1 MAVLMNKNE
10 SRYRST
16 AILFDEALINL
27 LEKKDIDYITIKEIC
42 DKAGVNRSTF
52 YLHYENISD
61 LINECMEYIN
71 KNFLSQYKQ
80 NTSVFI
86 DSIKDSELE
95 DLYLI
100 KSDYLIPYLNFIK
113 EHKNVFKATLFNPDV
128 MQANKRINS
137 LEKHVIIPIMKRYD
151 IPEEKMKYILSFY
164 IHGIVAVVNEWIK
177 NDCEDSIEKIQN
189 IIIECVR
196 K

>member
-1 MAVLMNKNE
+1 MNKNE
-10 SRYRST
+10 SRYQST

-27 LEKKDIDYITIKEIC
+27 LEKKEIDYITIKEIC
-42 DKAGVNRSTF
+42 NKAGFNRSTF

-61 LINECMEYIN
+61 LIVECMEYIN
-71 KNFLSQYKQ
+71 TKFLSQFNK
-80 NTSVFI
+80 NTNVFI
-86 DSIKDSELE
+86 NEIEDSKLE

-100 KSDYLIPYLNFIK
+100 KSEYLTPYLTFIK
-113 EHKNVFKATLFNPDV
+113 ENKNIFKATLFNPDA

-151 IPEEKMKYILSFY
+151 IPEEKIKYILSFH
-164 IHGIVAVVNEWIK
+164 IHGIVAIVNEWIK
-177 NDCEDSIEKIQN
+177 SNCKDSIEEIQN

>member
-1 MAVLMNKNE
+1 MNKNE
-10 SRYRST
+10 SRYQST

-27 LEKKDIDYITIKEIC
+27 LEKKEIDYITIKEIC
-42 DKAGVNRSTF
+42 NKAGFNRSTF

-61 LINECMEYIN
+61 LIVECMEYIN
-71 KNFLSQYKQ
+71 TKFLSQFNK
-80 NTSVFI
+80 NTNVFI
-86 DSIKDSELE
+86 NEIEDSKLE

-100 KSDYLIPYLNFIK
+100 KSEYLTPYLTFIK
-113 EHKNVFKATLFNPDV
+113 ENKNIFKATLFNPDA

-151 IPEEKMKYILSFY
+151 IPEEKIKYILSFY
-164 IHGIVAVVNEWIK
+164 IHGIVAIVNEWIK
-177 NDCEDSIEKIQN
+177 SNCKDSIEEIQN